1 MTIVIVFNTT
11 KLHFNTTKLH
21 FNTTKLHLFTRIK
34 SHLTGKIQLSP
45 DTVDMILRMQYTYLI
60 DSKN

>member
-1 MTIVIVFNTT
+1 MTIVIV
-11 KLHFNTTKLH
+11 FNTTKLH

-45 DTVDMILRMQYTYLI
+45 DSVDMIIRMQYTYLI
-60 DSKN
+60 NSKN

>member
-1 MTIVIVFNTT
+1 MTIVIV
-11 KLHFNTTKLH
+11 

-45 DTVDMILRMQYTYLI
+45 DSVDMILRMQYTYLI
-60 DSKN
+60 NSKN

>member
-1 MTIVIVFNTT
+1 MTIVIV
-11 KLHFNTTKLH
+11 FNTTKLH

-45 DTVDMILRMQYTYLI
+45 DSVDMILRMQYTYLI
-60 DSKN
+60 NSKN